1 MTTLTK
7 SHLRATICDNVI
19 TPMNKNKVTIKDV
32 ARKAGVSP
40 ATASRVAGN
49 YGYVSKAIRQKVLA
63 AIRELGYRPNAV
75 ARSMVT
81 KSTHTLGLVVTDIT
95 NPFFAHLMRSVENAT
110 WEAGYTLFLA
120 NTDENIQREEAI
132 IQTILERQVD
142 GLILVPATSQSTPY
156 LEHFIQQGIP
166 LVLLDRSV
174 KGLAADAVMVDNEN
188 GAFQAVT
195 HLIRLGHRR
204 IGMVIDNLD
213 ISTNAERLTGY
224 RRALSEADLPVEEQ
238 LIQSCQ
244 FTEQSAFNL
253 ATEMFNHPQ
262 RPTALFAANNF
273 MTLGILHAAREANLR
288 IPEDIALVG
297 FDDVEWTV
305 FSPLQITAVAQP
317 VQELGNVTAKRLLM
331 RLQGDQTFPMEIR
344 LKTNFIVRKSCGS

>member
-1 MTTLTK
+1 
-7 SHLRATICDNVI
+7 
-19 TPMNKNKVTIKDV
+19 MNKNKVTIKDV

-63 AIRELGYRPNAV
+63 AVQELGYRPNTV

-81 KSTHTLGLVVTDIT
+81 KSTRILGLVVTDIT
-95 NPFFAHLMRSVENAT
+95 NPFFAHLVRSVEDVT

-120 NTDENIQREEAI
+120 NTDENAQREEAI
-132 IQTILERQVD
+132 LQTILERQVD
-142 GLILVPATSQSTPY
+142 GVILVPSTSQSTPH
-156 LEHFIQQGIP
+156 LVHFIQQDIP
-166 LVLLDRSV
+166 LVLLDRNV
-174 KGLAADAVMVDNEN
+174 KGLAVDAVMVDNEN
-188 GAFQAVT
+188 GAYQAVT

-213 ISTNAERLTGY
+213 ISTNAERLAGY
-224 RRALSEADLPVEEQ
+224 RRAFREADLTVEEQ

-244 FTEQSAFNL
+244 FTEQSAFYL
-253 ATEMFNHPQ
+253 ATEMVNHPQ
-262 RPTALFAANNF
+262 RPTALFTANNF
-273 MTLGILHAAREANLR
+273 MTLGIIHAAREANLR

-297 FDDVEWTV
+297 FDDMEWTA

-317 VQELGNVTAKRLLM
+317 VQELGNVAAKRLLM
-331 RLQGDQTFPMEIR
+331 RLEGDQTSPMEIR
-344 LKTNFIVRKSCGS
+344 LKTSFIIRKSCGS

>member
-1 MTTLTK
+1 MII
-7 SHLRATICDNVI
+7 ICDNVI
-19 TPMNKNKVTIKDV
+19 TSMNKNEVTIKDV

-40 ATASRVAGN
+40 ATVSRVAGN
-49 YGYVSKAIRQKVLA
+49 YGYASKSVRQKVLA
-63 AIRELGYRPNAV
+63 AIRELGYRPNSV

-95 NPFFAHLMRSVENAT
+95 NPFFAHLMRSVEDVT

-166 LVLLDRSV
+166 LVLLDRNV
-174 KGLAADAVMVDNEN
+174 RELAADAVMVDNEH
-188 GAFQAVT
+188 GAYQAVT
-195 HLIRLGHRR
+195 HLIRLGHKR

-213 ISTNAERLTGY
+213 ISTNAERLAGY
-224 RRALSEADLPVEEQ
+224 RKALHDANLPVEEQ

-253 ATEMFNHPQ
+253 TTEMFNHPQ

-273 MTLGILHAAREANLR
+273 MTLGILHAARQANLR

-297 FDDVEWTV
+297 FDDMEWTAY
-305 FSPLQITAVAQP
+305 SPLQITTVTQP
-317 VQELGNVTAKRLLM
+317 VQELGKVAAKRLLV
-331 RLQGDQTFPMEIR
+331 RLQGDQTSPMEIR
-344 LKTNFIVRKSCGS
+344 LKTNFIIRESSGS

>member
-1 MTTLTK
+1 M
-7 SHLRATICDNVI
+7 ICDNVI
-19 TPMNKNKVTIKDV
+19 IYMNKKTVTIKEV

-49 YGYVSKAIRQKVLA
+49 YGYTSKPIQQRVLA
-63 AIRELGYRPNAV
+63 AIQELGYRPNTV

-95 NPFFAHLMRSVENAT
+95 NPFFAHLMRSVEDVT
-110 WEAGYTLFLA
+110 WEAGYTLFLS
-120 NTDENIQREEAI
+120 NTDENIHREEAI
-132 IQTILERQVD
+132 IQKILERQVD

-156 LEHFIQQGIP
+156 LETFIQQGIP
-166 LVLLDRSV
+166 LVLLDRV
-174 KGLAADAVMVDNEN
+174 ITGLATDTVMVDNEH
-188 GAFQAVT
+188 GAYQAVS
-195 HLIRLGHRR
+195 HLIKMGHKR

-213 ISTNAERLTGY
+213 ISTNTERLAGY
-224 RRALSEADLPVEEQ
+224 RKAFHDANLPIEDQ

-273 MTLGILHAAREANLR
+273 MTLGILHATRAANLKV
-288 IPEDIALVG
+288 PEDIALVG
-297 FDDVEWTV
+297 FDDIEWTAY
-305 FSPLQITAVAQP
+305 SPLQITTVAQP
-317 VQELGNVTAKRLLM
+317 VQELGSVAAKRLLM
-331 RLQGDQTFPMEIR
+331 RLQGDQTSPMEMR

>member
-1 MTTLTK
+1 
-7 SHLRATICDNVI
+7 
-19 TPMNKNKVTIKDV
+19 MNKKTVTIKEV

-49 YGYVSKAIRQKVLA
+49 YGYTSKPIQQRVLA
-63 AIRELGYRPNAV
+63 AIQELGYRPNTV

-95 NPFFAHLMRSVENAT
+95 NPFFAHLMRSVEDVT
-110 WEAGYTLFLA
+110 WEAGYTLFLS
-120 NTDENIQREEAI
+120 NTDENIHREEAI
-132 IQTILERQVD
+132 IQKILERQVD

-156 LEHFIQQGIP
+156 LETFIQQGIP
-166 LVLLDRSV
+166 LVLLDRV
-174 KGLAADAVMVDNEN
+174 ITGLATDTVMVDNEH
-188 GAFQAVT
+188 GAYQAVS
-195 HLIRLGHRR
+195 HLIKMGHKR

-213 ISTNAERLTGY
+213 ISTNTERLAGY
-224 RRALSEADLPVEEQ
+224 RKAFHDANLPIEDQ

-273 MTLGILHAAREANLR
+273 MTLGILHATRAANLKV
-288 IPEDIALVG
+288 PEDIALVG
-297 FDDVEWTV
+297 FDDIEWTAY
-305 FSPLQITAVAQP
+305 SPLQITTVAQP
-317 VQELGNVTAKRLLM
+317 VQELGSVAAKRLLM
-331 RLQGDQTFPMEIR
+331 RLQGDQTSPMEMR